1 MVSACVAVINPRL
14 FFTYGG
20 RRGVSRD
27 FIMRDSGRHYYV
39 VWFHLCFTLT
49 YLVIRDS

>member
-27 FIMRDSGRHYYV
+27 FMMRDSGRCKICCLVSPLFYP
-39 VWFHLCFTLT
+39 
-49 YLVIRDS
+49 YLFSES